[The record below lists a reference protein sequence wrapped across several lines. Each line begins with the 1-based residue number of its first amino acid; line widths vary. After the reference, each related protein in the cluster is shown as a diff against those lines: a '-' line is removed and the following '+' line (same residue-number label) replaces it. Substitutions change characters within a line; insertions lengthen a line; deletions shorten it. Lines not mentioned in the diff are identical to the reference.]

1 MGELV
6 SDNDRLTGRNERR
19 PLIPYGRQ
27 WVDEEDIAAVV
38 KVLRSNWL
46 TQGGTIERFEKAL
59 GEATGA
65 NYAVAVT
72 NGTAALHLA
81 VLATGFQ
88 SGDHGLT
95 SAITFAATA
104 NSIAFA
110 GGHVHFSDVDPDT
123 ALMGLQL
130 LGEKLKDLVSA
141 GTPPKVILPVDMGGQ
156 CADLPGIRLL
166 ADSCGA
172 RIIEDA
178 AHSLGAAYEENG
190 KRYQAGS
197 CVHSD
202 MAILS
207 FHPVKHITTGEGG
220 AVLTNDQILADRLR
234 ELRNHGI
241 HKDPLR
247 FERPDEGPWYYE
259 QGRLGFNY
267 RLTDIQCALGLSQ
280 LNKLDRFLDR
290 RREIAT
296 IYDKAFFRF
305 PLSQFLRPL
314 ERLPG
319 RLHAYHLY
327 VVRLVNHSG
336 EDLARI
342 AQRRKELY
350 LFLRNRGIF
359 TQVHYIPVNWHSYYQ
374 RFHGTRLEDCPGANA
389 YYASCLSLPI
399 YPLMGDGEVQRVV
412 EVLQEWSRSRSSQ
425 ASRGDC

>member
-1 MGELV
+1 M
-6 SDNDRLTGRNERR
+6 
-19 PLIPYGRQ
+19 
-27 WVDEEDIAAVV
+27 
-38 KVLRSNWL
+38 
-46 TQGGTIERFEKAL
+46 IERFERAL

-81 VLATGFQ
+81 VLAAGFQ

-110 GGHVHFSDVDPDT
+110 GGHVHFSDVNPET
-123 ALMGLQL
+123 ALVDLQL
-130 LGEKLKDLVSA
+130 LGNQLKALVSA

-156 CADLPGIRLL
+156 CADLPTIRRL

-172 RIIEDA
+172 RVIEDA

-220 AVLTNDQILADRLR
+220 AVLTNDQKLADRLR
-234 ELRNHGI
+234 KLRNHGI
-241 HKDPLR
+241 HKDPLC

-259 QGRLGFNY
+259 QDQLGFNY
-267 RLTDIQCALGLSQ
+267 RLTDIQCAMGLSQ

-290 RREIAT
+290 RREIAAT
-296 IYDKAFFRF
+296 YDQVFSKS
-305 PLSQFLRPL
+305 PLSEFLRPL
-314 ERLPG
+314 EQVPD

-327 VVRLVNHSG
+327 VVRLVRRPG

-359 TQVHYIPVNWHSYYQ
+359 TQVHYIPVNWHPYYQ
-374 RFHGTRLEDCPGANA
+374 RFHGTSLEDCLGANT

-399 YPLMGDGEVQRVV
+399 YPLMGDGEIERVV
-412 EVLQEWSRSRSSQ
+412 EVLHEWSHSRSSQ
-425 ASRGDC
+425 APRGEY